1 MTVPLIRSAALAPII
16 RWLED
21 NGRDPYPTLQKVDL
35 GWYSSEKPLE
45 AIPLRFAAQFLCNLA
60 RVEGPDIPR
69 RIVADKGFFELGL
82 LTAVGLTAYTPRG
95 VFSQIVAA
103 MANHCTHEVFNVDGS
118 GATDLIV
125 TDGWMLSF
133 DDETLHVI
141 QQYCVAIVEMV
152 CSLTSLPKPLL
163 SNVYMVPHPNY
174 GLDHLRPWLGDRV
187 SAHQMKNLRIAI
199 PYTVA
204 DAPIALGGKAM
215 EPLAASWKWVPLQ
228 DGTSASYSV
237 ALLLTG
243 MLRSG
248 EPSIDRVAS
257 AVGIS
262 RRSLQRSLEA
272 EGTTFSEVLDN
283 VRRRLAQDLLRQDG
297 MTIGSLASGLGY
309 KRQSA
314 FTRAFRRW
322 QGEPPSASLKRP

>member
-16 RWLED
+16 RWMQD
-21 NGRDPYPTLQKVDL
+21 NGRDPDPMLQKVDL

-45 AIPLRFAAQFLCNLA
+45 AIPLRFAAQFLCDLA
-60 RVEGPDIPR
+60 RQEGPDIPW
-69 RIVADKGFFELGL
+69 RIVSDKGFFELGL
-82 LTAVGLTAYTPRG
+82 LTAVGLTADTPRG
-95 VFSQIVAA
+95 VFAQIAAA
-103 MANHCTHEVFNVDGS
+103 MANHCTHEVFNVIGS
-118 GATDLIV
+118 RGSDLIV

-133 DDETLHVI
+133 DDETLHII

-152 CSLTSLPKPLL
+152 CSLTSHPRPLL
-163 SNVYMVPHPNY
+163 SNVRMVSHPEY

-187 SAHQMKNLRIAI
+187 STQEMKNLRIAI

-204 DAPIALGGKAM
+204 DAPVNAEGKDIEHVAGN
-215 EPLAASWKWVPLQ
+215 WKWVPLQ

-248 EPSIDRVAS
+248 EPTIDRVAS
-257 AVGIS
+257 ATGIS
-262 RRSLQRSLEA
+262 RRSLQRSLGA
-272 EGTTFSEVLDN
+272 EGTTFSEVLDD
-283 VRRRLAQDLLRQDG
+283 VRRRLAHDLLRENG
-297 MTIGSLASGLGY
+297 MSVGSLATVLGY
-309 KRQSA
+309 KQQSA

-322 QGEPPSASLKRP
+322 QGEPPSAALKSP